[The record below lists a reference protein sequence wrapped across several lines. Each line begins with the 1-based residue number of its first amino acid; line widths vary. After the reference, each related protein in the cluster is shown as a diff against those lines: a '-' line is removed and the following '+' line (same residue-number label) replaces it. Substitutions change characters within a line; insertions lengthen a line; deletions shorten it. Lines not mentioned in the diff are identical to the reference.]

1 MTLPKIDLDL
11 PASKAALQQ
20 SQEERRVN
28 AVRQA
33 QKSAFFKGKF
43 DAVDLDRITDPKEW
57 AKIPILDKEQLRE
70 MSPDTFYNDFCI
82 NTRKDVT
89 EFWRSGGS
97 TGKPLF
103 YPRTALDIHYGR
115 IGFQRALVLAGF
127 TEEDITHM
135 SLPLGIHPAGH
146 MMARSGSDMG
156 VGMVWAGGG
165 NTLPSGAQL
174 DLIRLFRPSSWIGM
188 ASYGIQLGNLAKSEG
203 FDLSTSSVE
212 RILCSAEP
220 LSASKRAKL
229 SQLWGADV
237 RDCYGMTEAMML
249 GCEDAAC
256 DGFRFW
262 SDYCYPEVLDPDT
275 LQPVDEGE
283 PGLLVVTSLVTN
295 NATPF
300 LRWNTGDIV
309 TIRHGVDRGTEFDV
323 FPLIKHTHRTAGFV
337 KVRGVNIG
345 FTDLEDLMFK
355 SELVSDFRVEILWQ
369 DNRDELEVH
378 VELADTTTEE
388 DGSAQVA
395 AMIERTF
402 GVKPRIVLVSQGDIA
417 KAFEGAFKPARILDL
432 RGS

>member
-1 MTLPKIDLDL
+1 MHGPHDDLDMPNSTATL
-11 PASKAALQQ
+11 LTRQLA
-20 SQEERRVN
+20 RRKN
-28 AVRQA
+28 AVAQA
-33 QKSAFFKGKF
+33 QTSAFYAGM
-43 DAVDLDRITDPKEW
+43 LDGVTLDTVTEPEEW

-70 MSPDTFYNDFCI
+70 MSSETFYETFCI

-103 YPRTALDIHYGR
+103 YPRTAEDIR
-115 IGFQRALVLAGF
+115 FAMMGFKRALVLAGF
-127 TEEDITHM
+127 TADDITHM

-146 MMARSGSDMG
+146 MMARGGSDMG

-174 DLIRLFRPSSWIGM
+174 DLVRMFKPSSWIGM

-203 FDLSTSSVE
+203 FDLPRASVE

-220 LSASKRAKL
+220 LSSSKRAKL
-229 SQLWGADV
+229 SALWGADV
-237 RDCYGMTEAMML
+237 RDCYGMTEVMML

-262 SDYCYPEVLDPDT
+262 SDFCYPEVLDPDT
-275 LQPVDEGE
+275 LEPVTEGE
-283 PGLLVVTSLVTN
+283 PGLLIVTALVTN

-309 TIRHGVDRGTEFDV
+309 TMRDGIARGTDFDV
-323 FPLIKHTHRTAGFV
+323 FPLVKHTHRTAGFV

-345 FTDLEDLMFK
+345 FTDLEDLMFG
-355 SELVSDFRVEILWQ
+355 SDVVSDFRVEILWEN
-369 DNRDELEVH
+369 DRDELVVYIEP
-378 VELADTTTEE
+378 AD
-388 DGSAQVA
+388 DSAPEA
-395 AMIERTF
+395 AADMIQRTF
-402 GVKPRIVLVSQGDIA
+402 GLKPRIVLLKAGEIA
-417 KAFEGAFKPARILDL
+417 TSFEGSFKPVRIIDL
-432 RGS
+432 RGA

>member
-1 MTLPKIDLDL
+1 M
-11 PASKAALQQ
+11 
-20 SQEERRVN
+20 
-28 AVRQA
+28 
-33 QKSAFFKGKF
+33 
-43 DAVDLDRITDPKEW
+43 
-57 AKIPILDKEQLRE
+57 
-70 MSPDTFYNDFCI
+70 
-82 NTRKDVT
+82 
-89 EFWRSGGS
+89 
-97 TGKPLF
+97 
-103 YPRTALDIHYGR
+103 
-115 IGFQRALVLAGF
+115 
-127 TEEDITHM
+127 
-135 SLPLGIHPAGH
+135 
-146 MMARSGSDMG
+146 
-156 VGMVWAGGG
+156 
-165 NTLPSGAQL
+165 
-174 DLIRLFRPSSWIGM
+174 
-188 ASYGIQLGNLAKSEG
+188 
-203 FDLSTSSVE
+203 
-212 RILCSAEP
+212 
-220 LSASKRAKL
+220 
-229 SQLWGADV
+229 
-237 RDCYGMTEAMML
+237 
-249 GCEDAAC
+249 
-256 DGFRFW
+256 
-262 SDYCYPEVLDPDT
+262 
-275 LQPVDEGE
+275 
-283 PGLLVVTSLVTN
+283 VTSLVTN